1 MLRLLIGSR
10 NCNIV
15 YRRCC
20 STIKEK
26 VEVQPENPSI
36 YETVFS
42 FPFIKYVAL
51 FQRLKVYH
59 LTGTSIAIPGCGLM
73 EIMDV
78 LPPGALYAAAY
89 IGVTGTAVLSLFSL
103 PFKNIIGYLYIR
115 VDNQKIKIS
124 SVDFWG
130 KRKDRIVKVDDW
142 CPLLDIQPKTLDALY
157 LSPQL
162 SDGTKYKLFVKFGN
176 VLDAKR
182 MGEVLE

>member
-1 MLRLLIGSR
+1 M
-10 NCNIV
+10 
-15 YRRCC
+15 
-20 STIKEK
+20 
-26 VEVQPENPSI
+26 
-36 YETVFS
+36 
-42 FPFIKYVAL
+42 
-51 FQRLKVYH
+51 
-59 LTGTSIAIPGCGLM
+59 
-73 EIMDV
+73 
-78 LPPGALYAAAY
+78 
-89 IGVTGTAVLSLFSL
+89 
-103 PFKNIIGYLYIR
+103 YIR